1 MPPALA
7 AQLGVDAGRAVD
19 PPASREDA
27 ADVAAQL
34 DLRLGAVLDD
44 GDRAQPSVE
53 AGHAG
58 ADGPAQPRHG
68 VVRPLGRDEGEPGHA
83 IPRAKKAAAF
93 LRIRFSSSSRL
104 FSRFNLSVSASST
117 LRAASASTE
126 PAAKCSLRH
135 WLS

>member
-7 AQLGVDAGRAVD
+7 AQLGGDAGRAVD

-34 DLRLGAVLDD
+34 DLGAVLDD

-58 ADGPAQPRHG
+58 AAGPAQPRHG

-126 PAAKCSLRH
+126 PAAKC
-135 WLS
+135 